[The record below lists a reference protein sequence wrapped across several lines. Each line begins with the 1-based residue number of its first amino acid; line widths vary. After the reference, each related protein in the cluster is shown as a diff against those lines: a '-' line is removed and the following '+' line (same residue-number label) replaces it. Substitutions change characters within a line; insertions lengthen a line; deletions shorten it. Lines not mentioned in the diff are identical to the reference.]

1 MEHLIY
7 YVISE
12 CLTAPQIYSRSLLLV
27 KVSNPGR
34 DMPQWPTEPLQVGV
48 TALAIGT
55 LNDKEYEIAA
65 ANMQLEAKAGGLC
78 PL

>member
-1 MEHLIY
+1 MDRNHDFLEEDAAPVHLIF

-12 CLTAPQIYSRSLLLV
+12 VLT
-27 KVSNPGR
+27 
-34 DMPQWPTEPLQVGV
+34 VGV

-65 ANMQLEAKAGGLC
+65 ANMQLEAKAGALRA
-78 PL
+78 PASFY